1 MGARDKKFTV
11 RKVALLFFQH
21 APWAT
26 LAMLLLKGTL
36 AMLPF
41 ASVLLGAQFVD
52 RALAA
57 ATLGARP
64 AIYSAVLVALVQLI
78 QRLGNNWYSFCRL
91 IQHEKTY
98 PVVDKMIT
106 ARIACLQYSY
116 IEDDA
121 AQDILSRIA
130 SDPEGILSGTMEG
143 YLGLAAF
150 VVSNMSLVSI
160 LVFQMP
166 IWVSLVIIAVLA
178 AFGFYALKSGQRQYH
193 AHAEVTACRRRADY
207 YEKILGNRDAV
218 NERAL
223 FGYSEK
229 INEEFLAAS
238 REARRKEQKAHF
250 TWFLGMNIGGYIAA
264 GISIIVLL
272 LLLPAVLRK
281 ETSVGLFV
289 SLVTAFMSMIQM
301 VTWQFPDRIKELSK
315 SKMALKD
322 FNTVMDMPLYADASQ
337 DFAVKKG
344 KALTEGGIG
353 DAAYG
358 REDPGGNLT
367 FESLEFRN
375 VTFRYPGTDKEV
387 LRNMSFQVKKGMH
400 YAFAGRNGCGKS
412 TVVKLMLRLYEP
424 DKGEI
429 LLNHRNIREY
439 ETGHIWKVFAV
450 LFQDYARYPVS
461 LADNIALGG
470 AAGQKDMD
478 RVGRAVSE
486 AGLEQVV
493 EKLPGGLETA
503 LGKVLDGSVDLSGGE
518 WQRVAMARMHYNVS
532 PVKILD
538 EPTAAMD
545 PVQEQKV
552 YQQFSDA
559 YRDRTT
565 IMITHRLGATA
576 ACDCIFVIEDGEV
589 KETGSHESLM
599 ERNGIYRMMFD
610 RQREWYL

>member
-1 MGARDKKFTV
+1 MRERDMKFTV
-11 RKVALLFFQH
+11 RRAALFFFQH

-52 RALAA
+52 RALEAA
-57 ATLGARP
+57 LGVRP
-64 AIYSAVLVALVQLI
+64 AICSAVLVALVQLV
-78 QRLGNNWYSFCRL
+78 QRLGNNGYSFCRML
-91 IQHEKTY
+91 QRERTY
-98 PVVDKMIT
+98 PAVDRMIT
-106 ARIACLQYSY
+106 EKIACLQYSC

-130 SDPEGILSGTMEG
+130 GDPEGILSGIMEG
-143 YLGLAAF
+143 YLEMAVF
-150 VVSNMSLVSI
+150 IISNVSLVSI
-160 LVFQMP
+160 LIFQMP
-166 IWVSLVIIAVLA
+166 VWVSLVITAVLA

-193 AHAEVTACRRRADY
+193 AHAEVTACRRKADY
-207 YEKILGNRDAV
+207 YEKILGDRDTV
-218 NERAL
+218 NERTL
-223 FGYSEK
+223 FDYGEK
-229 INEEFLAAS
+229 INKEFLAAS
-238 REARRKEQKAHF
+238 RRARKKEQKARF
-250 TWFLGMNIGGYIAA
+250 SWFLGMNIGGYIAA
-264 GISIIVLL
+264 GISVIVLL
-272 LLLPAVLRK
+272 LLLPAVLRR

-315 SKMALKD
+315 SKMMLED
-322 FNTVMDMPLYADASQ
+322 FNVVMDMPLYADAFQ

-344 KALTEGGIG
+344 KALTEGRLDGTASGGELSDG
-353 DAAYG
+353 D
-358 REDPGGNLT
+358 LT

-387 LRNMSFQVKKGMH
+387 LKNMSFQVKKGMH
-400 YAFAGRNGCGKS
+400 YAFAGKNGCGKS
-412 TVVKLMLRLYEP
+412 TVVKLILRLYEP

-439 ETGHIWKVFAV
+439 EAGHIWKIFAV

-470 AAGQKDMD
+470 GGGRKSMA
-478 RVGRAVSE
+478 RVERALSQ

-493 EKLPGGLETA
+493 EKLPEGLETA

-518 WQRVAMARMHYNVS
+518 WQRVAMARMHYNAS

-552 YQQFSDA
+552 YRQFSDA

-565 IMITHRLGATA
+565 IMITHRLGAAA
-576 ACDCIFVIEDGEV
+576 ACDCIFVIEDGGV

-599 ERNGIYRMMFD
+599 ERNGIYREMFD
-610 RQREWYL
+610 KQREWYI

>member
-98 PVVDKMIT
+98 PVVDKIIT

-130 SDPEGILSGTMEG
+130 SDPEGILSGIMEG
-143 YLGLAAF
+143 YLELAAF
-150 VVSNMSLVSI
+150 FISNMSLVSI

-238 REARRKEQKAHF
+238 REARRKEQKARF

-272 LLLPAVLRK
+272 LLLPA
-281 ETSVGLFV
+281 
-289 SLVTAFMSMIQM
+289 A
-301 VTWQFPDRIKELSK
+301 
-315 SKMALKD
+315 
-322 FNTVMDMPLYADASQ
+322 
-337 DFAVKKG
+337 
-344 KALTEGGIG
+344 
-353 DAAYG
+353 
-358 REDPGGNLT
+358 
-367 FESLEFRN
+367 
-375 VTFRYPGTDKEV
+375 
-387 LRNMSFQVKKGMH
+387 
-400 YAFAGRNGCGKS
+400 
-412 TVVKLMLRLYEP
+412 
-424 DKGEI
+424 
-429 LLNHRNIREY
+429 
-439 ETGHIWKVFAV
+439 
-450 LFQDYARYPVS
+450 
-461 LADNIALGG
+461 
-470 AAGQKDMD
+470 
-478 RVGRAVSE
+478 E
-486 AGLEQVV
+486 A
-493 EKLPGGLETA
+493 
-503 LGKVLDGSVDLSGGE
+503 
-518 WQRVAMARMHYNVS
+518 
-532 PVKILD
+532 
-538 EPTAAMD
+538 
-545 PVQEQKV
+545 
-552 YQQFSDA
+552 
-559 YRDRTT
+559 
-565 IMITHRLGATA
+565 
-576 ACDCIFVIEDGEV
+576 
-589 KETGSHESLM
+589 
-599 ERNGIYRMMFD
+599 
-610 RQREWYL
+610 

>member
-1 MGARDKKFTV
+1 
-11 RKVALLFFQH
+11 
-21 APWAT
+21 
-26 LAMLLLKGTL
+26 
-36 AMLPF
+36 
-41 ASVLLGAQFVD
+41 
-52 RALAA
+52 
-57 ATLGARP
+57 
-64 AIYSAVLVALVQLI
+64 
-78 QRLGNNWYSFCRL
+78 
-91 IQHEKTY
+91 
-98 PVVDKMIT
+98 
-106 ARIACLQYSY
+106 
-116 IEDDA
+116 
-121 AQDILSRIA
+121 
-130 SDPEGILSGTMEG
+130 
-143 YLGLAAF
+143 
-150 VVSNMSLVSI
+150 
-160 LVFQMP
+160 
-166 IWVSLVIIAVLA
+166 
-178 AFGFYALKSGQRQYH
+178 
-193 AHAEVTACRRRADY
+193 
-207 YEKILGNRDAV
+207 
-218 NERAL
+218 
-223 FGYSEK
+223 
-229 INEEFLAAS
+229 
-238 REARRKEQKAHF
+238 
-250 TWFLGMNIGGYIAA
+250 MNIGGYIAA

-358 REDPGGNLT
+358 REDPDGNLT

-439 ETGHIWKVFAV
+439 ETRHIWKVFAV

-470 AAGQKDMD
+470 GAGQKDMD
-478 RVGRAVSE
+478 RVGRAVSK

-518 WQRVAMARMHYNVS
+518 WQRVAMA
-532 PVKILD
+532 
-538 EPTAAMD
+538 
-545 PVQEQKV
+545 
-552 YQQFSDA
+552 
-559 YRDRTT
+559 DRKS
-565 IMITHRLGATA
+565 
-576 ACDCIFVIEDGEV
+576 VV
-589 KETGSHESLM
+589 
-599 ERNGIYRMMFD
+599 
-610 RQREWYL
+610 